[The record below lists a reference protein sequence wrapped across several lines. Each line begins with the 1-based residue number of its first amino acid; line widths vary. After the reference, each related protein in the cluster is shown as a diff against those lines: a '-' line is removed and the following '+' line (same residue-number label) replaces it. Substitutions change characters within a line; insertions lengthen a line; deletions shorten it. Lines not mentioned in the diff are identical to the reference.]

1 MEALMPRSKIPMGWE
16 LESDLAGFYHRIG
29 KMEKFNELAAEV
41 ETEARK
47 LIEAGQV
54 NMNSYYNPYRA
65 LIDIAEMRGDY
76 KRELEILKDLQS
88 RYYPND
94 PSLKAR
100 IDLVQIQ
107 AGSGIDTSAAKKPAF

>member
-1 MEALMPRSKIPMGWE
+1 
-16 LESDLAGFYHRIG
+16 
-29 KMEKFNELAAEV
+29 
-41 ETEARK
+41 
-47 LIEAGQV
+47 
-54 NMNSYYNPYRA
+54 
-65 LIDIAEMRGDY
+65 MRGDY